1 MNVFS
6 RDTFLSKA
14 FPLSWEVHHLP
25 TYQSHLSALLHEL
38 SDLKSPDHSQLLATQ
53 ASHAYRCFI
62 QSKVNATIHGLQ
74 PDVFKTDSEES
85 RIDPMESNLL
95 PVVKQRIKDILS
107 KGKQAD
113 SGSGSYC
120 YDSMMGGDEPEAKP
134 GVEGWPLVL
143 ADAVGAVVADEQIH
157 RVVEHMEDGQIMK
170 KARELLRESVE
181 ARAVLAI
188 MSPPPPREGA
198 TVEQR
203 LSKIRR

>member
-1 MNVFS
+1 
-6 RDTFLSKA
+6 
-14 FPLSWEVHHLP
+14 
-25 TYQSHLSALLHEL
+25 
-38 SDLKSPDHSQLLATQ
+38 
-53 ASHAYRCFI
+53 
-62 QSKVNATIHGLQ
+62 
-74 PDVFKTDSEES
+74 
-85 RIDPMESNLL
+85 MESNLL